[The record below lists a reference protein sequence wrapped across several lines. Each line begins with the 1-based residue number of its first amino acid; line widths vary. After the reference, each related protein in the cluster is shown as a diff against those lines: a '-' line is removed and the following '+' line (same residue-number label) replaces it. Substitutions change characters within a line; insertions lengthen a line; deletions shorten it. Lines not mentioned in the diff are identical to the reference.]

1 MAAAVVAA
9 VAAVAEVVAVDSEA
23 VAACFQDDYH
33 FSSTVAAASG
43 AVGALEDVVGVAA
56 AVDYNAF
63 AAADACHTV
72 LHPVLAE
79 ANHSSL
85 VQI

>member
-1 MAAAVVAA
+1 MVG
-9 VAAVAEVVAVDSEA
+9 AVAEVVAVDLEA
-23 VAACFQDDYH
+23 AAACFQDDFH

-43 AVGALEDVVGVAA
+43 AVAAPEYVVVAAA

-63 AAADACHTV
+63 AAADAFHTA
-72 LHPVLAE
+72 LHPVLAG